1 MLFSVMVVFLFQVLA
16 LLKIGHDTT
25 ERWGR
30 YNTACQKKAEVLRW
44 RETVAGRAGSRAARA
59 DAVQGLEFYMMRAEF
74 LRGRSAEE
82 PHEAHTAVGG
92 KRLPDD
98 FDYAAYLGT
107 SLGHMLAEV
116 VEMTIPTWCVLALR
130 CFLAPLARLTSHSY
144 YPLVTHRGLMWVLA
158 VAYTGAE
165 LALAGAVLPLALVWA
180 AMGAADAVLCVLMV
194 KKLSWIR
201 KQMFAPSDAPELY
214 HASTGAARPVGTSP
228 PSSSSSA
235 GTARRSTIG
244 RSASSSSRC
253 STATRP
259 SRPRTTSP
267 RARHQPRRS
276 GRPGRAHVTA
286 CGVRRRY
293 QKILDGTVNY
303 PADMNA
309 DAMDLVSKLLQKDIS
324 RRFGNMVNGTKDIKD
339 HPFYSDINWDQP
351 YGYRGSIKPS
361 TFEPSKHEWLPAPDV
376 VVESK
381 PVKPADQAQFASF

>member
-130 CFLAPLARLTSHSY
+130 CFVAPLARLTSHSY

-214 HASTGAARPVGTSP
+214 HASTGARPVAGTNNKKTPLLVNPLLVPQQPAWCGLAADARNRTGLKATLLGQRQPPFKVSRVAASWPGSSPHLPPP
-228 PSSSSSA
+228 PSYRCA
-235 GTARRSTIG
+235 DDAPLLGRGPWPGAARLSPARAPPLLVALRRHPPAHVHQRPRRG
-244 RSASSSSRC
+244 VRAAPGHGVLRG
-253 STATRP
+253 RP
-259 SRPRTTSP
+259 S
-267 RARHQPRRS
+267 ARSVHQPAGDSGGPRR
-276 GRPGRAHVTA
+276 P
-286 CGVRRRY
+286 VR
-293 QKILDGTVNY
+293 
-303 PADMNA
+303 
-309 DAMDLVSKLLQKDIS
+309 
-324 RRFGNMVNGTKDIKD
+324 
-339 HPFYSDINWDQP
+339 
-351 YGYRGSIKPS
+351 
-361 TFEPSKHEWLPAPDV
+361 
-376 VVESK
+376 
-381 PVKPADQAQFASF
+381 